1 MIIVNSDRASKS
13 LAWVSIA
20 LGVCALLLSF
30 NGQDLWRPDARL
42 AFLTLFTLSV
52 GATVLVKVPKAKA
65 YIAASDVA
73 VFVAILLYD
82 NSVATPLAALATLTA
97 AIRFDRRLTRP
108 LVAAALAAVA
118 TFVSAWGA
126 NQLAAWG
133 VVPQSALLG
142 INLFIMAA
150 VRAVISAAPAA
161 CATVMAK
168 GQSRIVTYFSTS
180 VWGFVVYLFMASIA
194 GLVGTASAWVSVD
207 VAFAV
212 LAAVG
217 LAYHACSLY
226 MKEGTARQG
235 EGTPDGRLSLPSEGS
250 ESLRRAFNDAPTG
263 MAILSAR
270 GDLLRVN
277 RSLGKML
284 GRSEEELLRSGIQE
298 FVHPDDLGPVLA
310 GVKDVIKGKELYL
323 RTDIRHPLKD
333 GATAWAHWSVGR
345 FFAPYTDEVRLILQ
359 AQDVTGRK
367 LAEEKLLHDAC
378 HDILTGLPNRAL
390 FIDHVK
396 LSISRARRREGSLFA
411 VLFLDLDR
419 FKIINDSLGH
429 MVGDELLIIVA
440 RRLERCVR
448 EGDTVARV
456 GGDEF
461 MVLLDDLQDIGEAI
475 TVAERIQNDV
485 KIPININGH
494 EVFTTMSIGIAPC
507 SAEYDNPEDIM
518 RDADTAM
525 YRAKSLGKARHEVFD
540 KTMHA
545 FAVNLLQLETDLRK
559 ALERDQFFIHYQPI
573 VSLDSFHI
581 RGFEALVRWAHPER
595 GFISPMDFI
604 PVAEETGLI
613 VALGEWTLH
622 EACRQ
627 MHHWQHEFPSQDP
640 MFISV
645 NLSTKQ
651 FNQPNLIEQVS
662 DILRTTGL
670 NPRAL
675 KLEITESAV
684 MENIEVATEMLR
696 QLRALGVQLSIDDFG
711 TGYSS
716 LSYLH
721 RFPID
726 TLKIDRSFVSRMSG
740 NNENTE
746 IVRTIVVLAQNLGMD
761 VVAEGVETNEQLA
774 LLRQL
779 GCEYGQGYYFSRP
792 VSDVEAGRIIAD
804 TRALQPDRAIGDG
817 RRLPR
822 INVEPGTYTATPA
835 A

>member
-1 MIIVNSDRASKS
+1 LAVN
-13 LAWVSIA
+13 
-20 LGVCALLLSF
+20 LL
-30 NGQDLWRPDARL
+30 
-42 AFLTLFTLSV
+42 
-52 GATVLVKVPKAKA
+52 
-65 YIAASDVA
+65 
-73 VFVAILLYD
+73 
-82 NSVATPLAALATLTA
+82 
-97 AIRFDRRLTRP
+97 
-108 LVAAALAAVA
+108 ALAASRA
-118 TFVSAWGA
+118 LFGA
-126 NQLAAWG
+126 
-133 VVPQSALLG
+133 VPALFDASG
-142 INLFIMAA
+142 
-150 VRAVISAAPAA
+150 
-161 CATVMAK
+161 K
-168 GQSRIVTYFSTS
+168 GQRGGAGAYASASA
-180 VWGFVVYLFMASIA
+180 WGFVVYLVAASLA
-194 GLVGTASAWVSVD
+194 GLVLTAAGWVGVD
-207 VAFAV
+207 VSLAVFAALCV
-212 LAAVG
+212 
-217 LAYHACSLY
+217 AYHAY
-226 MKEGTARQG
+226 GVYAKGGGARSG
-235 EGTPDGRLSLPSEGS
+235 GRVALPSEGA
-250 ESLRRAFNDAPTG
+250 ESLRLAFDDAPTG

-270 GDLLRVN
+270 GELLKVN
-277 RSLGKML
+277 RSFGRML
-284 GRSEEELLRSGIQE
+284 GRTDEELLSSGIQD
-298 FVHPDDLGPVLA
+298 FVHADDLGPLLA
-310 GVKDVIKGKELYL
+310 GVKNVIRGGGATLSTDV
-323 RTDIRHPLKD
+323 RHPLKD
-333 GATAWAHWSVGR
+333 GRTAWAHWNVGR
-345 FFAPYTDEVRLILQ
+345 FVAPYSDEVRLILQ
-359 AQDVTGRK
+359 AQEVTERK

-378 HDILTGLPNRAL
+378 HDLLTGLPNRAL

-429 MVGDELLIIVA
+429 MVGDELLVVVA

-461 MVLLDDLQDIGEAI
+461 MVLLDDLQDIGEAVQ
-475 TVAERIQNDV
+475 VAERIQNEV
-485 KIPININGH
+485 KVPFNVNSH

-507 SAEYDNPEDIM
+507 SSEYDNPEDIM

-559 ALERDQFFIHYQPI
+559 ALDRDQFFIHFQPI
-573 VSLDSFHI
+573 VSLDTFHI
-581 RGFEALVRWAHPER
+581 CGFEALVRWQHPER
-595 GFISPMDFI
+595 GSISPLDFI

-613 VALGEWTLH
+613 VAIGEWTLH
-622 EACRQ
+622 ESCRQ
-627 MHHWQHEFPSQDP
+627 MREWQREFPSQEP
-640 MFISV
+640 MFVSV

-651 FNQPNLIEQVS
+651 FNQPNLIEQVG
-662 DILRTTGL
+662 DILKETGL

-684 MENIEVATEMLR
+684 MDNIEMATEMLR

-726 TLKIDRSFVSRMSG
+726 TLKIDRSFVSQMSE

-761 VVAEGVETNEQLA
+761 VVAEGVETNDQLA

-779 GCEYGQGYYFSRP
+779 GCEYGQGYYFSKP
-792 VSDVEAGRIIAD
+792 VSSAEAGGIIAD
-804 TRALQPDRAIGDG
+804 TRALQPVRAKGDM

-822 INVEPGTYTATPA
+822 LGGEPSTYTAAPA